1 MKKLQ
6 HSYSDMF
13 IFTGKCV
20 HWPMQSPTGVG
31 HLEILSYALKTQLT
45 SSRCRTKNT
54 DSLSDN
60 KTHYNLSESL
70 SLSHTDILLTRHS
83 LQWHTSLKSPNCD
96 LPVKKQTILLCHTDT
111 HVNTQVCSQQIAP
124 VQTQRTVTATRFVRV
139 LRVAILREYISQ
151 GKYSC

>member
-1 MKKLQ
+1 MKNLQ

-13 IFTGKCV
+13 TSIFTGRCV

-31 HLEILSYALKTQLT
+31 HLEIPSYALKTQLT

-111 HVNTQVCSQQIAP
+111 RNMLLHKFVTNKLHQFKHRGLSLRHVS
-124 VQTQRTVTATRFVRV
+124 FG
-139 LRVAILREYISQ
+139 Y
-151 GKYSC
+151 